1 MAAISPS
8 IPTMSCL
15 VISRQPQLL
24 NRMLASLE
32 QARRFWQPSDEVL
45 CSWNGSSTDEERI
58 EAPAHPTFRIA
69 SRTAYHFAANMNRLA
84 EQALGELLVLVNDD
98 VVLDP
103 GCLDRAAQILE
114 TLPEVGLVGG
124 RLRNSEGM
132 LTHAGLLFANDGCP
146 YNRFRPDQLG
156 PLIDPDGLEVQESG
170 PMPAV
175 TGALM
180 VIRRSD
186 FLSLRFRETF
196 RVCGEDVALCL
207 DCWSHL
213 GKTPYYASDVT
224 AIHDEKST
232 RGDSLDHYDIQ
243 AVGRL
248 VQDLANEHPELRAQ
262 FSHWA
267 VQESALMWRLC
278 QQLRGERDGARQQR
292 DEQLKELRELLQEQQ
307 KEWHHDRTQL
317 IQERDQ
323 ARAEAIAAQ
332 QKIRDLLQSTS
343 WKLTAPLRSISERLG
358 ARPTP

>member
-1 MAAISPS
+1 
-8 IPTMSCL
+8 MSCL

-24 NRMLASLE
+24 NRMLASLG
-32 QARRFWQPSDEVL
+32 QARRFWQPGDEVL
-45 CSWNGSSTDEERI
+45 CSWNGSSTDEERV
-58 EAPAHPTFRIA
+58 EAPGPPPFRIA
-69 SRTAYHFAANMNRLA
+69 NRTAYHFAANMNRLA

-124 RLRNSEGM
+124 RLRSSAGL

-146 YNRFRPDQLG
+146 YNRYRPDQLG
-156 PLIDPDGLEVQESG
+156 SLIDPNGLEVQESG
-170 PMPAV
+170 AMPAV

-207 DCWSHL
+207 DCWSRL
-213 GKTPYYASDVT
+213 GKVPYYASDVT

-243 AVGRL
+243 EVGRL
-248 VQDLANEHPELRAQ
+248 VQGLVREHPALRAQ

-292 DEQLKELRELLQEQQ
+292 DDHLKELRELLQEEQ
-307 KEWHHDRTQL
+307 KQWHHDRTQL

-323 ARAEAIAAQ
+323 ARAEANRAQ
-332 QKIRDLLQSTS
+332 QKIQALLQSTS